1 MTFQLYLNHY
11 KTNNLMWQTLSDKTK
26 ALILA
31 LLIITGSVVAAWI
44 LSGWQLASLIAA
56 VQLAVIFM
64 AKHIWMSDKSNFLLR
79 GGVLTIVSGVVLLG
93 NAWWQPLVF
102 NAIKQQFPNFPLP
115 DYSISPITLL
125 FLLGIVTVV
134 FYFTRPES
142 VIEKPEK
149 KIADLI
155 EGPTIKQKWE
165 SICESLS
172 SSIRDIDR
180 ATNWSH
186 EYYTP
191 LDAEVEMKTSKRT
204 NKVVKDLLEAIKES
218 DDRLFL
224 LVGDPGAGKSVA
236 LRKLCLDILK
246 DSVKREYIPIYV
258 NLKEW
263 TDTKDWEKKPPTWED
278 LRDFIKQ
285 SLLQK
290 DPYLAD
296 FFEKYYDVLD
306 ENGNLFFVLDSFDEI
321 PQVLGTTADAKLIED
336 LSIVC
341 REFLKGSKQKRSKG
355 ILASREYRMP
365 RQEYLEANTKL
376 TVRPFTFEKI
386 EQSLTQSNRISK
398 ETVEKLLRQR
408 PELVPSLRNPFISS
422 LLKAYLTDNN
432 NQFPKNQADLF
443 ENYIHKAIQKAQA
456 RKGLTD
462 IPFDD
467 ILSVTIQ
474 IAKTIFSESGLQA
487 PFSILRQQIAH
498 PHFDNIV
505 EIMRYTRIA
514 RGDSSNTSE
523 FSFSHRRFYEY
534 FVVQDLLKAG
544 KADLPLENIPTDSR
558 WRDTL
563 VLYCEVASF
572 EEAQR
577 IANYCWFDVILPKNN
592 IRDYASRHC
601 LRFLTEAFR
610 GRIECLVD
618 FEYDLAVYLDNTIRN
633 NKDMP
638 DVKFASECIGILRED
653 YLDIAATNALLYN
666 NSWIN
671 DNIIR
676 ACRHLNTISE
686 NLENVLM
693 NVIIPEIKD
702 PFLELPSSYT
712 KKFYMSE
719 SELMLSLSL
728 SDAFNNIK
736 QRLKWQIYSKKID
749 ETVIFAALLFAI
761 FLYFLPIP
769 FETYIS
775 YKEGVPEDEKMSRV
789 ILIGFPTVLIAF
801 LILRPL
807 VRIIVKKIYFRNI
820 VLKGYKEF
828 TLINY
833 LRKKRIYLLLSF
845 VLILLLITSTK
856 LKDSGSDYYV
866 LPLGLLILIFVLP
879 ILMIII
885 LLCKVI
891 IIYFK
896 SYITYKTIDK
906 SRCNQREYI
915 YEIFHKLLGG
925 LFLPDRFISYLE
937 TEIKIVHGKYPDEKF
952 LEVCNGEWYIRLAK
966 LEERWREAEER
977 ATEQQNTPKPKP
989 SPKAEKT
996 IKDFVRGNTLEEAIV
1011 VAFKKPDLSKDD
1023 EKALILLQSR
1033 LAALEKEKN
1042 KGTIENTA
1050 YQARLTELKDSLLNL
1065 IDE

>member
-1 MTFQLYLNHY
+1 MF
-11 KTNNLMWQTLSDKTK
+11 QTLSDKSK

-31 LLIITGSVVAAWI
+31 LLIITGSVVAAWL
-44 LSGWQLASLIAA
+44 LSGWELALLIAG
-56 VQLAVIFM
+56 VQITVIWI
-64 AKHIWMSDKSNFLLR
+64 AKSIWITDKSNFLLR
-79 GGVLTIVSGVVLLG
+79 GAVLTIVSGVVLLG
-93 NAWWQPLVF
+93 NAWWQPLVS
-102 NAIKQQFPNFPLP
+102 NLVHQYFPNLPLP
-115 DYSISPITLL
+115 DYSVSPITLL
-125 FLLGIVTVV
+125 FLLILVTIV
-134 FYFTRPES
+134 FYYTRPEP

-172 SSIRDIDR
+172 ASIRDIDR

-191 LDAEVEMKTSKRT
+191 LDAEVEMKTSNRT

-218 DDRLFL
+218 NDRLFL

-263 TDTKDWEKKPPTWED
+263 TDTKDWTIKPPTWQD
-278 LRDFIKQ
+278 LRNFIKQ

-341 REFLKGSKQKRSKG
+341 RDFLKGSKQKRSKG

-386 EQSLTQSNRISK
+386 EQSLTQSNKVSK
-398 ETVEKLLRQR
+398 ETVEKLLRER
-408 PELVPSLRNPFISS
+408 PELIPSLRNPFISS

-487 PFSILRQQIAH
+487 PLSILRQQIAH

-534 FVVQDLLKAG
+534 FVVQDILKVG

-563 VLYCEVASF
+563 VLYCEVAPF
-572 EEAQR
+572 EEAQK
-577 IANYCWFDVILPKNN
+577 IANYCWFDVIQPNN
-592 IRDYASRHC
+592 DISNRASKHC
-601 LRFLTEAFR
+601 LRFLIEAFR
-610 GRIECLVD
+610 GRQECLVD
-618 FEYDLAVYLDNTIRN
+618 FHEELSGYVLEQIHVGNDPIDIKLAVEAL
-633 NKDMP
+633 
-638 DVKFASECIGILRED
+638 GILD
-653 YLDIAATNALLYN
+653 IKNLDDGTIKALNLKDA
-666 NSWIN
+666 WIN
-671 DNIIR
+671 DTAMR
-676 ACRHLNTISE
+676 SCRHLAYISKELEIAILNTIDFYTFEKKQNKEISKGKPNLQMSITELEFSLKLSNVFKHFIPIVKWQNKKIKYKKYLLIISLISSCFFSLFLDFQSSNKILPLYLLKPLYYAVSFFNLFLLFFVFGNAIIYVLELIYLNKSKYFKNRITKKSLIKDVKVSLIVVTVVFITISVFSLASKIFNFHITTENGYKVFLVILIIFIVTWLILYIFNYLLLKKVNSE
-686 NLENVLM
+686 INQEKISDRDYIATIFNRLSIFSDDTILNYFLTNLEN
-693 NVIIPEIKD
+693 
-702 PFLELPSSYT
+702 
-712 KKFYMSE
+712 
-719 SELMLSLSL
+719 
-728 SDAFNNIK
+728 NIK
-736 QRLKWQIYSKKID
+736 R
-749 ETVIFAALLFAI
+749 
-761 FLYFLPIP
+761 
-769 FETYIS
+769 
-775 YKEGVPEDEKMSRV
+775 
-789 ILIGFPTVLIAF
+789 
-801 LILRPL
+801 
-807 VRIIVKKIYFRNI
+807 
-820 VLKGYKEF
+820 
-828 TLINY
+828 
-833 LRKKRIYLLLSF
+833 
-845 VLILLLITSTK
+845 
-856 LKDSGSDYYV
+856 
-866 LPLGLLILIFVLP
+866 
-879 ILMIII
+879 
-885 LLCKVI
+885 
-891 IIYFK
+891 
-896 SYITYKTIDK
+896 
-906 SRCNQREYI
+906 
-915 YEIFHKLLGG
+915 
-925 LFLPDRFISYLE
+925 
-937 TEIKIVHGKYPDEKF
+937 VHGIYPKGF
-952 LEVCNGEWYIRLAK
+952 LKVGKSAQMTRLIQ

-977 ATEQQNTPKPKP
+977 EAEQQNTPKPKTY
-989 SPKAEKT
+989 PKTQKT
-996 IKDFVRGNTLEEAIV
+996 IKDLVRDNTLTEAIA
-1011 VAFKKPDLSKDD
+1011 VALKKTNLSKDD
-1023 EKALILLQSR
+1023 ENALILLQSR
-1033 LAALEKEKN
+1033 LVTLEKGKDE
-1042 KGTIENTA
+1042 GTIENEA
-1050 YQARLTELKDSLLNL
+1050 YHARLTELKKALLNL
-1065 IDE
+1065 SDE